1 MSIISIAVIAWVI
14 MSSLLKD
21 YKSSALKFHGF
32 EEVAAAVKKGKASQ
46 KVYKTS
52 TSIRILVWSFSLN
65 LIKSNPIIGV
75 GTGDIKDELI
85 KLYKKEG
92 YPILVKRQ
100 YNSHNQ
106 YLQTAAALGIPTL
119 IVLLLMFISPLLVRW
134 RRFTFFSSISFYHC
148 WCGLFNRVG
157 ARSAGRRYFLHFLC
171 ITVCTK
177 YAE

>member
-1 MSIISIAVIAWVI
+1 MSISIVKDHP
-14 MSSLLKD
+14 LL
-21 YKSSALKFHGF
+21 
-32 EEVAAAVKKGKASQ
+32 
-46 KVYKTS
+46 
-52 TSIRILVWSFSLN
+52 
-65 LIKSNPIIGV
+65 GV

-134 RRFTFFSSISFYHC
+134 RR
-148 WCGLFNRVG
+148 
-157 ARSAGRRYFLHFLC
+157 LHFLAVFLSIIVGVAC
-171 ITVCTK
+171 LTESVLEVQAGVIFYTFFASLFAQNMRSDYGTNFIDNPLIIK
-177 YAE
+177 RKQLKE